1 PERQGT
7 REPAL
12 PIGPAPATATDVAP
26 PGPDPG
32 ILVVEDE
39 WHAEAPRERGPEQRR
54 IRRGDPHTP
63 RVEALGGQKAPAGAP
78 ETGERAQAKIAD
90 AERSREPRR
99 EGPAAHDPHA
109 GRHPL
114 RALRVEPPLAVARG
128 HGADG

>member
-12 PIGPAPATATDVAP
+12 PIGPAPATAPDVAP

-39 WHAEAPRERGPEQRR
+39 WHAEAPLERGPEQRR
-54 IRRGDPHTP
+54 IRRGDRDPQ
-63 RVEALGGQKAPAGAP
+63 RVEVLGAKKPPAGSA

-90 AERSREPRR
+90 AERSREPRG
-99 EGPAAHDPHA
+99 EGPAAHDI
-109 GRHPL
+109 GDLGL
-114 RALRVEPPLAVARG
+114 RA
-128 HGADG
+128 